1 MHLRIAR
8 LAAFFL
14 LPLALALA
22 AAAGQRPAAP
32 AKGVEDFRETSA
44 SEFVGTD
51 TCKSCHEHDA
61 ASQSYDHGPHW
72 KTERDTR
79 GVSWQGCETCH
90 GPGKAHV
97 DGRGDKSKIIRFP
110 ELTAE
115 KASRICLDC
124 HETGKDNTAFAHS
137 RHLTASVG
145 CTSCHSEHKT
155 RVALK
160 QLKASEP
167 ELCYGCHQE
176 TRPELSRPFHDPVKE
191 GMVLCSECHN
201 PHGSFPSKLLRSTAA
216 QDQVCFKC
224 HAEKSGPFVF
234 EHAPVKTEGCGVCH
248 TQIHGSSNPRLLSR
262 ANVNLLCLECHT
274 VALGSGAGAPPSF
287 HNQAQ
292 KYQACTMCHTQ
303 IHGSNFDKD
312 FFR

>member
-1 MHLRIAR
+1 MRLRILR
-8 LAAFFL
+8 LGAHAFL
-14 LPLALALA
+14 SLGLALA
-22 AAAGQRPAAP
+22 AVAGRKPAAP
-32 AKGVEDFRETSA
+32 ASAKDFRETDA

-97 DGRGDKSKIIRFP
+97 ESQGDKSKIIRFP

-124 HETGKDNTAFAHS
+124 HQTAEDNTDFARS
-137 RHLTASVG
+137 QHLTSSVG
-145 CTSCHSEHKT
+145 CTTCHSEHKPQGK
-155 RVALK
+155 LK
-160 QLKASEP
+160 QLTTSQP
-167 ELCYGCHQE
+167 ELCYGCHLE
-176 TRPELSRPFHDPVKE
+176 TRPEFSKPFHDPVNE
-191 GMVLCSECHN
+191 GLVQCTDCHN
-201 PHGSFPSKLLRSTAA
+201 AHGGFQSKLLRSTAA
-216 QDQVCFKC
+216 QEQVCFKC
-224 HAEKSGPFVF
+224 HAEKAGPFVF

-248 TQIHGSSNPRLLSR
+248 TQIHGSSNPRLLNR
-262 ANVNLLCLECHT
+262 ANLNLQCLECHT
-274 VALGSGAGAPPSF
+274 VTAGSAAGAPPGF
-287 HNQAQ
+287 HNQAL